1 SCRPPR
7 DTPANT
13 DKVISLNC
21 CMEVAIRANPR
32 SLERGFPVGSRQ
44 VAVRTGPLVL
54 EAAGNGP
61 APLTCRRR
69 DRVRSA
75 SSRLAAARWTGRW
88 WKGSIGTAERCR
100 SVELRHRLDQFLGG
114 HGAARS

>member
-1 SCRPPR
+1 
-7 DTPANT
+7 
-13 DKVISLNC
+13 
-21 CMEVAIRANPR
+21 NPR

-114 HGAARS
+114 HGAARSSGVCIAVAPGEAAHDPVAVDAQNLAGQP